1 METTKVET
9 VKENKVKRITTKL
22 SIRRKKGLFHIKG
35 DDPEFHNLK
44 IGSSFAPNSKSHL
57 SGLDFDEEE
66 ILLPSIIGID
76 PKDIKWREA
85 VKNYWSSISVPI
97 PYDGVGTDELFGKV
111 LEWVIEFKDE
121 SIADIYEKSGLE
133 GKAKLSGTHLKDG
146 TARLLKGVDDY
157 VLFRYCLV
165 YGRVANNAKDANKSN
180 RILFYL
186 FSKKDEIKA
195 EHIVF
200 ETRKKA
206 KQLFYEIMEDESK
219 LDGILRLFKISP
231 ESLESIE
238 RKHIILEQKTNTNAN
253 EFIQFAS
260 DSHLSVKS
268 FIFKA
273 VEKGIIH
280 NPSNTESYYYG
291 ENKEVL
297 LGNTLEDAVLYCIST
312 DEKKKGIVET
322 MKAQVKHNI

>member
-9 VKENKVKRITTKL
+9 VKENKVKRITTKI

-44 IGSSFAPNSKSHL
+44 IGSSFAPNSKAHL
-57 SGLDFDEEE
+57 SGLDFKEEE

-85 VKNYWSSISVPI
+85 VKNYWSSISVAI
-97 PYDGVGTDELFGKV
+97 PYDGIGTDELFGKV
-111 LEWVIEFKDE
+111 LEWTIEFQD
-121 SIADIYEKSGLE
+121 SAVADIYEKSGLE
-133 GKAKLSGTHLKDG
+133 GKAKLSGKHILDG
-146 TARLLKGVDDY
+146 TAQLLIGIDDY

-186 FSKKDEIKA
+186 YSKKDEIKA
-195 EHIVF
+195 EHLIF
-200 ETRKKA
+200 EARKKA
-206 KQLFYEIMEDESK
+206 RELFYTIMEDENK
-219 LDGILRLFKISP
+219 LDGILRLFKIAP
-231 ESLESIE
+231 ESLESLE
-238 RKHIILEQKTNTNAN
+238 RKHIVLEQKTTSDPQ
-253 EFIQFAS
+253 EFIKYAS

-273 VEKGIIH
+273 VDKGIIH
-280 NPSNTESYYYG
+280 NPSNTESFYYG

-322 MKAQVKHNI
+322 IKAQIKHNI